1 MKKTETRGREKYR
14 RKGEGREREREKKE
28 GKEEKNEER
37 KKRGERRKEVKEKR
51 KKGEEKKGRGEKR
64 EGEKGKRE
72 RELEKVI
79 ARDGYCNLKAFRCF
93 RILPRTR
100 RFISTH
106 RVLLPSHFSISWGYL
121 PGGINNRRGSA
132 RGV

>member
-1 MKKTETRGREKYR
+1 MEEEVREEKEEGGIKERSEREKEWKRKGKGEMKRGDKSSETVRKKRAR
-14 RKGEGREREREKKE
+14 RKERRRKERGEQEREREK
-28 GKEEKNEER
+28 
-37 KKRGERRKEVKEKR
+37 
-51 KKGEEKKGRGEKR
+51 
-64 EGEKGKRE
+64 
-72 RELEKVI
+72 VI
-79 ARDGYCNLKAFRCF
+79 ARAGYCNLKASRCF

-106 RVLLPSHFSISWGYL
+106 RVLLPSHFSTPWGYL